1 MRGDRVRWVLAPAEG
16 SYSILKSAHFDLD
29 ADRDGDGRLRRV
41 TATGRGFGHGIG
53 LCQTGA
59 LAMARRG
66 YDYRQILSHYY
77 PGARLERAWP
87 R

>member
-1 MRGDRVRWVLAPAEG
+1 MGLA
-16 SYSILKSAHFDLD
+16 
-29 ADRDGDGRLRRV
+29 RV

-53 LCQTGA
+53 MCQTGA

-66 YDYRQILSHYY
+66 YDYQGILSHYY
-77 PGARLERAWP
+77 PGTRLARAWS